1 MHNHCLTLFVPKS
14 RWKGKWISKRKA
26 IRNVFREE
34 RNRCRTVGS
43 IQAFWRRGGGVQLRR
58 KQSPRTQKCETCEN
72 ILSCTYMPTCPSSL
86 FLEQRLFDVRFGSSF
101 GALAVGDP
109 QDKQESRT

>member
-1 MHNHCLTLFVPKS
+1 MCSEKKETGAAPS
-14 RWKGKWISKRKA
+14 GPSKP
-26 IRNVFREE
+26 F
-34 RNRCRTVGS
+34 GGG
-43 IQAFWRRGGGVQLRR
+43 GGGVQLRR

-109 QDKQESRT
+109 QDEQESRT